1 MEYDKVMDDIISI
14 DKRLRYEYDE
24 INKTIFKG
32 SDRND
37 LVTVDMTG
45 NFCIEKITFNEEM
58 KDVEKMSDAV
68 KEAFNNA
75 GYEIDYRILNAKNF
89 GVLQSRLRVILI
101 GWKNGSGKRYPEFHE
116 DTSAYTVSDIL
127 QDLPPLQA
135 GETNNKYRLGKY
147 SKYLSKAWI

>member
-1 MEYDKVMDDIISI
+1 MEYDKVMDDIVSI

-45 NFCIEKITFNEEM
+45 NFSIEKITFNEEM

-68 KEAFNNA
+68 KEAVNNA
-75 GYEIDYRILNAKNF
+75 LENIKKTRIETVKEILKEIR
-89 GVLQSRLRVILI
+89 
-101 GWKNGSGKRYPEFHE
+101 
-116 DTSAYTVSDIL
+116 
-127 QDLPPLQA
+127 
-135 GETNNKYRLGKY
+135 
-147 SKYLSKAWI
+147 

>member
-1 MEYDKVMDDIISI
+1 MEYDKVMEDIVSI

-75 GYEIDYRILNAKNF
+75 LENIKKTRIETVKEILKEIR
-89 GVLQSRLRVILI
+89 
-101 GWKNGSGKRYPEFHE
+101 
-116 DTSAYTVSDIL
+116 
-127 QDLPPLQA
+127 
-135 GETNNKYRLGKY
+135 
-147 SKYLSKAWI
+147 

>member
-1 MEYDKVMDDIISI
+1 MMDDIISI

-58 KDVEKMSDAV
+58 KDV
-68 KEAFNNA
+68 
-75 GYEIDYRILNAKNF
+75 
-89 GVLQSRLRVILI
+89 
-101 GWKNGSGKRYPEFHE
+101 
-116 DTSAYTVSDIL
+116 
-127 QDLPPLQA
+127 
-135 GETNNKYRLGKY
+135 
-147 SKYLSKAWI
+147 